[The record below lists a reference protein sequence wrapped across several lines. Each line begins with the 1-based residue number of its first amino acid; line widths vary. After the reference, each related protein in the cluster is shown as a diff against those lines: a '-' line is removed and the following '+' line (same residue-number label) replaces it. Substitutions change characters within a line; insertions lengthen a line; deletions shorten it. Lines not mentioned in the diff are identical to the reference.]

1 MGSRIAQQGAAYSA
15 GCSVLSRVQHSSVGR
30 VQRSSVGRV
39 QRRSVGSA
47 LACCMADPS
56 LNLGLAPQGGFF
68 PLSEQA
74 VKIWREA
81 SINGDG

>member
-1 MGSRIAQQGAAYSA
+1 
-15 GCSVLSRVQHSSVGR
+15 VQHSSVGR
-30 VQRSSVGRV
+30 VQRSSVGGRV

-56 LNLGLAPQGGFF
+56 LHLGLAPQGGFF

-74 VKIWREA
+74 VKKWREA